1 MSGRILVV
9 EDEPAISDA
18 VAYALRE
25 AGYDV
30 DGVDDGNTAIAAAR
44 DQRYDLMVLDLVLPG
59 RPGLDVC
66 RTLRAES
73 DLPIVILTGRDAER
87 DRIVGL
93 ETGADDYLT
102 KPFSTA
108 ELVSRVRA
116 LLRRRELDRN
126 DGAAVQKVGGLHL
139 DSRGHAASVDGRA
152 VPPPS
157 SFARLTSRHRAPG
170 TPQTR
175 EELADDLREEAT
187 SVATGARSTHV
198 RTRDESPSRPR
209 SPRRLVV
216 RGVGYMLIV
225 RPLARLRRSRRASAT
240 RAAIGLQRGSGT
252 QQSGRRSHRDQPS
265 GAEYRPGHAIV
276 WSRNADRVAGRRIPR
291 SNRAVFRMY
300 DVVRVDWRTLVIGPT
315 PGHDAIC
322 FAVSVCYHGQS
333 GRTRR

>member
-25 AGYDV
+25 AGYEV
-30 DGVDDGNTAIAAAR
+30 DGVDDGNTAIAVAR

-152 VPPPS
+152 VPLTRS
-157 SFARLTSRHRAPG
+157 EFRLVSHLASAPG
-170 TPQTR
+170 HAFTR
-175 EELADDLREEAT
+175 EELADDLERGDLGGDRRAID
-187 SVATGARSTHV
+187 VHV
-198 RTRDESPSRPR
+198 SNLRRKLEPEPR
-209 SPRRLVV
+209 SPRRLVTV
-216 RGVGYMLIV
+216 RGVGYML
-225 RPLARLRRSRRASAT
+225 
-240 RAAIGLQRGSGT
+240 
-252 QQSGRRSHRDQPS
+252 
-265 GAEYRPGHAIV
+265 
-276 WSRNADRVAGRRIPR
+276 
-291 SNRAVFRMY
+291 
-300 DVVRVDWRTLVIGPT
+300 VVR
-315 PGHDAIC
+315 
-322 FAVSVCYHGQS
+322 
-333 GRTRR
+333 